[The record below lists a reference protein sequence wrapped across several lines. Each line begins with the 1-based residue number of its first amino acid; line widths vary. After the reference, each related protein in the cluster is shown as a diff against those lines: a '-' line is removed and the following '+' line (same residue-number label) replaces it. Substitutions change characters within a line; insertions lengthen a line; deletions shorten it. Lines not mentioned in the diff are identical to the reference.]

1 MTNDPTQPPVQ
12 GEPGAPQEAKA
23 DAASD
28 APKHVDDMIADLRR
42 EASDLK
48 DKYLR
53 AHAEME
59 NLRKR
64 AEREKEET
72 AKYAITRFARDL
84 LNVGDNFQRALSAV
98 PAGAADTDPAFKSL
112 LDGVAMTEREFAS
125 VLEKNGV
132 KRIDPKGQAFNPHQH
147 QAVMEM
153 PDAETPA
160 GIVLQVFQPG
170 YLIDDRT
177 LRPAMVVV
185 SAGAPKPAEAPPAA
199 APAGDEP
206 PPAAA

>member
-1 MTNDPTQPPVQ
+1 
-12 GEPGAPQEAKA
+12 
-23 DAASD
+23 
-28 APKHVDDMIADLRR
+28 
-42 EASDLK
+42 
-48 DKYLR
+48 
-53 AHAEME
+53 ME